1 MIFIPED
8 AKTRYQNGQA
18 HKNIT
23 ISIPGINKSFYASNI
38 NGESLNV
45 KESVFDSDSL
55 EFVGCISSTFQV
67 EVMNI
72 EYLAVGQYIVA
83 TMTIDEELVSPNEIT
98 LFRGYI
104 AAIENTL
111 DIGKKKITAYD
122 ELYYKC
128 ADKDIS
134 SWYNSLTFPI
144 TIEDFRDSLFGY
156 LDIYQVMTTL
166 PNDSVEIEK
175 IYDPKELNALTVIRN
190 ICQLNGVMGI
200 INRDG
205 KFEYRKMGKP
215 SAPVT
220 SSWPYPSLNVFP
232 SGDKYPNQTQSVSD
246 ESASLISYY
255 KKITFEGYTVN
266 KITQV
271 VVRDSQDDENPQH
284 YGSGDNKYIVQNNM
298 FIRGLPD
305 ETKALVAKNIYE
317 NICDFEYIPF
327 KADILGQPWLEC
339 GDWVRFYV
347 VKIVG
352 GQQQYDIKDFVI
364 LDREFKG
371 CQELEDSFESR
382 GNQNQ
387 KLFISDIG
395 TSIDL
400 IETKVDELKDE
411 IDSVKKEV
419 DNHEQRIKDIE
430 DGGAGDFKIKS
441 QDYVPRTFDNNTL
454 YLIQGEL
461 INIQ

>member
-23 ISIPGINKSFYASNI
+23 ISIPSINESFYASNI

-128 ADKDIS
+128 SDKDIS
-134 SWYNSLTFPI
+134 SWYNSLIFPI

-205 KFEYRKMGKP
+205 EFEYRKMSK
-215 SAPVT
+215 SSVT
-220 SSWPYPSLNVFP
+220 SMP
-232 SGDKYPNQTQSVSD
+232 
-246 ESASLISYY
+246 YY
-255 KKITFEGYTVN
+255 KKISFEGYKVN

-271 VVRDSQDDENPQH
+271 VVRDSQDDENPQS

-298 FIRGLPD
+298 FIRGLSD

-347 VKIVG
+347 VKVVG

-364 LDREFKG
+364 LNREFKG

-400 IETKVDELKDE
+400 IETKVDELKDD
-411 IDSVKKEV
+411 ID
-419 DNHEQRIKDIE
+419 DIKDDVKDHESRISDLE
-430 DGGAGDFKIKS
+430 KS
-441 QDYVPRTFDNNTL
+441 SGLKASSVTEVPENWEKNHIYF
-454 YLIQGEL
+454 IVEK
-461 INIQ
+461 